1 MREKVHQQVPLVPA
15 PIAHVHA
22 RELERMSRVLDELP
36 EAVARVHA
44 DLVRPGTAAG
54 KGRKGLTAEQ
64 ILRAMLVKQMNRF
77 SYEELAFHLSD
88 SNSYRWFCRIGI
100 ADRTPKKSALQKA
113 IKRVQA
119 STWERVNQMLVRYA
133 AKKKIENGE
142 KIRTDCTAVESNIHH
157 PNDSSLLWDCVRVLT
172 RLMGRARDD
181 FGLSFNDHSRRAKR
195 RAQGIAHRKTMH
207 DRRPLYR
214 DLIKVSARTL
224 GQARAVAAELEKTTS
239 GDLMRALKA
248 YALATELQH
257 YAGLTASVISQA
269 ERRVL
274 RGESVPASEKVVSI
288 FEPHTDIVVKD
299 NRLPIYGHK
308 VCLTAGASGLV
319 TDVIVEQG
327 NPADVTLA
335 VKMVERQRS
344 LFGKAPRQA
353 SFDGGFSSRS
363 NLSDI
368 KKLGVRDVAFSKRV
382 GLKITEMVRSSWV
395 YRRLRDFRSG
405 IEGVISFLKRS
416 FGVGR
421 CSWSGFASFKAYVT
435 ASVVACNLL
444 IVARHLLAA
453 RR

>member
-1 MREKVHQQVPLVPA
+1 MRETVHQQAPLVPA
-15 PIAHVHA
+15 IIKHPHA
-22 RELERMSRVLDELP
+22 DELKRMSEVLDQLLQAAEL
-36 EAVARVHA
+36 VHA
-44 DLVRPGTAAG
+44 DLVHPKTKRL
-54 KGRKGLTAEQ
+54 GRKGMSAEQ
-64 ILRAMLVKQMNRF
+64 VLRAMLIKQMNRF

-88 SNSYRWFCRIGI
+88 SSSYRWFCRIGI
-100 ADRTPKKSALQKA
+100 GERGPKKSALQKA
-113 IKRVQA
+113 IKRVHA

-195 RAQGIAHRKTMH
+195 RAQGIAHRKTMQ
-207 DRRPLYR
+207 DRLPLYR

-224 GQARAVAAELEKTTS
+224 GQARTVAAELEKTAG
-239 GDLMRALKA
+239 GDLMQTLKA
-248 YALATELQH
+248 YALATELEH
-257 YAGLTASVISQA
+257 YAELTASVISQA

-335 VKMVERQRS
+335 VKMVERQRG

-353 SFDGGFSSRS
+353 SFDGGFASRS
-363 NLSDI
+363 NLTDI

-405 IEGVISFLKRS
+405 IEGVISFLKRA

-444 IVARHLLAA
+444 IVARHLIAA